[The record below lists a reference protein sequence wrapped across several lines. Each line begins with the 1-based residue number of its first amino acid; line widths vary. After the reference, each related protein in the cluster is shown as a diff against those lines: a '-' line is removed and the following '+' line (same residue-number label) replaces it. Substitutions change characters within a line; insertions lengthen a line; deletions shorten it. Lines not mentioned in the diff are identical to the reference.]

1 MIQPHFNLK
10 DPESTSPT
18 LIYIILRYHGK
29 KFKIS
34 AEKSVTPK
42 YWNKRTERVKENKE
56 VSDHAKINESL
67 DKLETILKAAYDFYD
82 KDSII
87 PEVESLKAKYN
98 EIVLEPKKLNSTK
111 TIWDYFDEFVE
122 YQKGRILLRS
132 AMDYDKALR
141 KHLKET
147 EERFNIPLSFNALRS
162 SGNFIDK
169 MDLYLTR
176 YAKNADG
183 GKGFSLNAK
192 GKQMKNIKSFLN
204 WCFMKEY
211 CPPFVLKHIV
221 KYAEEVDNIYL
232 TPTEIDSLYNLP
244 LIDLIEIETRDL
256 FIVGCE
262 TGLRYSDFSRIK
274 IEHIGNNMINIYQ
287 TKVRSKV
294 TIPISAR
301 LRDILEKYEYNLPQR
316 TDKGL
321 TDFNEKVREIGKQ
334 AGINDRIVIQQTRGL
349 KTEEKFFKKYEL
361 MSSHTCRRS
370 FCTNKF
376 LKGVPV
382 KVIMAISGHKT
393 EKSFMKYL
401 KLNNEEIVTAFSE
414 QLIAI

>member
-1 MIQPHFNLK
+1 MIQPRFNLK
-10 DPESTSPT
+10 DPEGSSPT

-34 AEKSVTPK
+34 TEKSVAPK

-56 VSDHAKINESL
+56 ITNYAKINEDL
-67 DKLETILKAAYDFYD
+67 DKLENILEAAYDFYD

-87 PEVESLKAKYN
+87 PEIESLKAKYN

-122 YQKGRILLRS
+122 YQKGRIQLRS

-141 KHLKET
+141 KHLKAT

-232 TPTEIDSLYNLP
+232 TPSEIASLYNLALLDP
-244 LIDLIEIETRDL
+244 IEIETRDL

-274 IEHIGNNMINIYQ
+274 LEHIGNNTINIYQ

-301 LRDILEKYEYNLPQR
+301 LRDILEKYNYNLPQR
-316 TDKGL
+316 NDKGL
-321 TDFNEKVREIGKQ
+321 TDFNEKVRDIGKI

-393 EKSFMKYL
+393 EKAFMKYL

-414 QLIAI
+414 QLIAV

>member
-1 MIQPHFNLK
+1 MIKPRFNLK
-10 DPESTSPT
+10 NPDATSPT
-18 LIYIILRYHGK
+18 LINLILNYKGK
-29 KFKIS
+29 RFKVS
-34 AEKSVTPK
+34 TENSVPTK
-42 YWNKRTERVKENKE
+42 YWNKKTERVKENQE
-56 VSDHAKINESL
+56 FSSYSKINTDL
-67 DKLETILKAAYDFYD
+67 DKKEATLKAAFDYFD
-82 KDSII
+82 KDSIV
-87 PEVESLKAKYN
+87 PETETLKAKYN
-98 EIVLEPKKLNSTK
+98 EILLEPKKLNSTQ

-122 YQKGRILLRS
+122 YQKGRILLKS
-132 AMDYDKALR
+132 AMDYDQALR

-147 EERFNIPLSFNALRS
+147 ETRYNIPLSFNALRS

-169 MDLYLTR
+169 MDLYLTKH
-176 YAKNADG
+176 AKNADG
-183 GKGFSLNAK
+183 ESGFSLNAK
-192 GKQMKNIKSFLN
+192 GKQMKNVKAFLN

-221 KYAEEVDNIYL
+221 KYSEEVDNIYL
-232 TPTEIDSLYNLP
+232 TTAEMDAIY
-244 LIDLIEIETRDL
+244 DLKLTDIVEQETRDL

-274 IEHIGNNMINIYQ
+274 KEHFANDRINIFQ
-287 TKVRSKV
+287 TKVKSKV

-301 LRDILEKYEYNLPQR
+301 LREILEKYNYSLPQR

-321 TDFNEKVREIGKQ
+321 TDFNENVRKIGELAEIKE
-334 AGINDRIVIQQTRGL
+334 RVVIQQTRGT
-349 KTEEKFFKKYEL
+349 KRQEKFFYKYEL

-393 EKSFMKYL
+393 EKAFMKYL
-401 KLNNEEIVTAFSE
+401 KLNNEEIVSAFSE